1 MRSDIMSEVYEN
13 LLKMVDELEEKA
25 KKSDKAHEEL
35 FEYNKKFK
43 EVDRDFGV
51 AKRGFDEG
59 NIPKCEFD
67 KLLEKAHDL
76 YLKRLFAEHDASRLL
91 REFDVLKYRLLVE
104 INKNAQLDSI
114 EKIKDE
120 IKEEE

>member
-1 MRSDIMSEVYEN
+1 MSEVYEN

-25 KKSDKAHEEL
+25 KKSDIAHDEL
-35 FEYNKKFK
+35 FECNKKFK
-43 EVDRDFGV
+43 EVDAAYV
-51 AKRGFDEG
+51 EAKREFHEG
-59 NIPKCEFD
+59 NIPKKELD
-67 KLLEKAHDL
+67 ELVETATDL

-114 EKIKDE
+114 EKIKDGL
-120 IKEEE
+120 KEEE